1 MEVVITDMDYEV
13 DYFQSAVV
21 PIGAERPKRILIL
34 GSSGQVGAYLSEY
47 LRSEGY
53 EVLEFDIV
61 NDPSQDMTVIPN
73 GELEAKIYMA
83 DFVYF
88 LAFDV
93 GGSHYL
99 KKYQHTFKFI
109 DNNTRLMA
117 NAFGLLEKYNKPFI
131 FASSQMSNMS
141 YSPYGV
147 MKRVGELYTKSLNGV
162 IVKFWNVY
170 GIEKDMEKAHVITD
184 FIRKGFES
192 GNIDMMTDGTEARE
206 FLYAE
211 DCCEALHK
219 LMGSYDDLSSDD
231 ELHITTGNYTTI
243 LEIAEIIQ
251 RLFSNIGKEI
261 MISPAES
268 KDEVQKDARNV
279 PDPYIKKFWRS
290 KTSVKQGI
298 TKVFE
303 EMRKD
308 YDS

>member
-117 NAFGLLEKYNKPFI
+117 NAFGLIEKYNKPFI

-219 LMGSYDDLSSDD
+219 LMGSYADLNSND

-261 MISPAES
+261 MISPAKS

-290 KTSVKQGI
+290 KTSVKEGI

>member
-219 LMGSYDDLSSDD
+219 LMGSYSELNCND

-251 RLFSNIGKEI
+251 RLFSNIEKEI
-261 MISPAES
+261 VISPAES

-279 PDPYIKKFWRS
+279 PDPYIRKFWEP
-290 KTSVKQGI
+290 KTSVKEGI

-303 EMRKD
+303 EMRKN